1 MVFKVAIALSNLWEG
16 VTIFSKLSDTN
27 PVAVSMLSRVSLNS
41 SAPAFVICK
50 ALFPA
55 SMEENISTR
64 ERLFCSAYLDIISRI
79 SPNDFPESNK
89 SLKLVSVKPA
99 LKEAFCRFSLAV
111 VPLFPSSD
119 RMEERPV
126 EATSVLVPCLV
137 ISARADVTFSMET
150 PKAEAT
156 GVTFERALLN
166 SPTVVT
172 PKFCVLRR
180 ISETLL
186 IFSIPIP

>member
-1 MVFKVAIALSNLWEG
+1 
-16 VTIFSKLSDTN
+16 
-27 PVAVSMLSRVSLNS
+27 
-41 SAPAFVICK
+41 
-50 ALFPA
+50 
-55 SMEENISTR
+55 MEENISTR
-64 ERLFCSAYLDIISRI
+64 ERLFCSAYCDMISRI
-79 SPNDFPESNK
+79 SPNDFPEFNK

-119 RMEERPV
+119 KMEESPV

-137 ISARADVTFSMET
+137 IRARADVTFSIDT
-150 PKAEAT
+150 PKAEAV
-156 GVTFERALLN
+156 GVTLERALPS

-172 PKFCVLRR
+172 PKFCVFSR

-186 IFSIPIP
+186 MFSIPMP